1 MKKNITYS
9 KAIRIISIILI
20 IISLAYHV
28 LSPILSLIRDLLI
41 KIQAVGILTNFFIS
55 FLTNL
60 LAIIPLIFLLIVCF
74 KKDALRFN
82 KQMKYAIAAITV
94 TSLNFI
100 SIFVKNI
107 ISIFYYGN
115 YVVLKALI
123 VSILITFI
131 TTTIAIAFYILL
143 MFYCRNK
150 ENKVIDI
157 LFIIFLVLLYLKNI
171 YPFGQFIYS
180 VLNNQIAY
188 ANPFGL
194 NKMFYI
200 VSYIITLLIS
210 FNIPIVETLFFI
222 EYKKNK

>member
-1 MKKNITYS
+1 
-9 KAIRIISIILI
+9 
-20 IISLAYHV
+20 
-28 LSPILSLIRDLLI
+28 
-41 KIQAVGILTNFFIS
+41 
-55 FLTNL
+55 
-60 LAIIPLIFLLIVCF
+60 
-74 KKDALRFN
+74 
-82 KQMKYAIAAITV
+82 
-94 TSLNFI
+94 
-100 SIFVKNI
+100 
-107 ISIFYYGN
+107 
-115 YVVLKALI
+115 LKALI

-222 EYKKNK
+222 EYKKNE